1 MTNNQALG
9 YNLGMS
15 SNFKNL
21 LDGYHDF
28 PCTYMFKFV
37 MPQDRI
43 EELREIFET
52 DDFETKESSKGKYIS
67 VTIQKYVISSDEV
80 MSLYEQCSEIKGL
93 FPL

>member
-1 MTNNQALG
+1 
-9 YNLGMS
+9 MS
-15 SNFKNL
+15 EKFKNL

-37 MPQDRI
+37 MPQERVV
-43 EELREIFET
+43 ELREVFENDEFQT
-52 DDFETKESSKGKYIS
+52 RESRKGNYIS

-80 MSLYEQCSEIKGL
+80 LSLYEQCSEIEGL